1 MSTLYVVS
9 TPIGNVQDLSP
20 RAESV
25 LAGVD
30 RVLAEDTR
38 HTGVLFKRLGLKVTL
53 VSLHAHN
60 EASRIEQVLTW
71 LEAGE
76 ELALVSDAGTPLVS
90 DPGGRLVRAAVDA
103 GHQVVPVP
111 GPSAPLAALVASGL
125 PCERFAFLGFVPRK
139 GGERRAMLQ
148 RVAGSEETTVLFE
161 SPERLG
167 ALLSDLAAA
176 CGGER
181 SAAVARE
188 LTKLHETVVRGTL
201 DELVRYYDGRAAR
214 GEVTL
219 VVGAAERADADPEAR
234 EAEARGLARSLLDEG
249 LAVSRVAREVARRTG
264 VARNRAY
271 TLVQELDDMPDGG
284 TQ

>member
-181 SAAVARE
+181 FAAVARE

-219 VVGAAERADADPEAR
+219 VVAAAEPSDADPEAR
-234 EAEARGLARSLLDEG
+234 EAEARALARSLLHEG

>member
-1 MSTLYVVS
+1 
-9 TPIGNVQDLSP
+9 
-20 RAESV
+20 
-25 LAGVD
+25 
-30 RVLAEDTR
+30 
-38 HTGVLFKRLGLKVTL
+38 L

-60 EASRIEQVLTW
+60 EASRIERVLTW

-90 DPGGRLVRAAVDA
+90 DPGGRLVRAVADA
-103 GHQVVPVP
+103 GHRVVPVP
-111 GPSAPLAALVASGL
+111 GASAPLAALVASGL
-125 PCERFAFLGFVPRK
+125 TSDRFAFLGFVPRK
-139 GGERRAMLQ
+139 GKERRATLE

-161 SPERLG
+161 SPERLE

-181 SAAVARE
+181 PTAVARE
-188 LTKLHETVVRGTL
+188 LTKVHEAVVRGTL
-201 DELVRYYDGRAAR
+201 DELVRYYGESPAR

-219 VVGAAERADADPEAR
+219 VVAAAERDDADPGAR
-234 EAEARGLARSLLDEG
+234 EAEARGLARRLLDEG

-284 TQ
+284 IR